1 MPTEK
6 KLTNLVLNDV
16 PSLTAYNNMKSKG
29 LVKSDEIYLIDE
41 SNQKTPYT
49 TLTNDANSLRVN
61 LHNIDNYQDYKLV
74 LMTMCRRRGNKHGE
88 WYKIDEHSPTGN
100 RQPTYGSLVGKKVH
114 SEGTTS
120 SPLYQ
125 AAPAWMPNGGY
136 LQTEIELTNASF
148 IAIDISQYFLPILK
162 PPLQADTFT
171 TYKVDTYNNP
181 LQYATII
188 GVNQRTKA
196 PKLFKFCLQKLSNG
210 EIFQCKNIL
219 RIGGRYLKDL
229 TSTEIVDTGNGQT
242 VEKTKKYFGVTVE
255 INKSDSTK
263 AYIKDMYKS
272 IISI

>member
-6 KLTNLVLNDV
+6 KLANLVLNDV
-16 PSLTAYNNMKSKG
+16 PSIIAYNNMKSQG

-41 SNQKTPYT
+41 SNQITPYT
-49 TLTNDANSLRVN
+49 TLTNNANSLRVN
-61 LHNIDNYQDYKLV
+61 LHDIDNHQDYKLV

-100 RQPTYGSLVGKKVH
+100 RQPTYGSLIGKKVYNTV
-114 SEGTTS
+114 EP
-120 SPLYQ
+120 PLYQ
-125 AAPAWMPNGGY
+125 QAPAWMPNGGY

-148 IAIDISQYFLPILK
+148 VDIDISQYFLPILK

-171 TYKVDTYNNP
+171 TYKVDENNNP

-196 PKLFKFCLQKLSNG
+196 PKLFKFCLQKISNG

-229 TSTEIVDTGNGQT
+229 TSTEVVDIGNGQT
-242 VEKTKKYFGVTVE
+242 IEKTKKYFGVTVK
-255 INKSDSTK
+255 INKSDPTK

-272 IISI
+272 IISM

>member
-16 PSLTAYNNMKSKG
+16 PSIKTYNSMKSQG
-29 LVKSDEIYLIDE
+29 LIKSDEIYLIDE
-41 SNQKTPYT
+41 SNQRAPYT
-49 TLTNDANSLRVN
+49 TLTNNANSLRVN

-74 LMTMCRRRGNKHGE
+74 LMTMCRRKGNKHGE
-88 WYKIDEHSPTGN
+88 WYKINEHSPTGN

-114 SEGTTS
+114 DEGITP

-148 IAIDISQYFLPILK
+148 IDVDISQYFLPILK

-171 TYKVDTYNNP
+171 TYKVDAYNNP

-242 VEKTKKYFGVTVE
+242 VEKTKKYFGVTVK
-255 INKSDSTK
+255 INKSDPTK
-263 AYIKDMYKS
+263 AHIKNMYKS